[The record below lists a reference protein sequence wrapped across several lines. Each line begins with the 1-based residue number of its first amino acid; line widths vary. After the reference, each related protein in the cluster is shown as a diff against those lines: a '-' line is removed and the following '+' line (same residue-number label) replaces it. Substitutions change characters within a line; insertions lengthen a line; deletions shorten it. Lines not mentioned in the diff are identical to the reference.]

1 MSTVELV
8 WQPDNRPGPQT
19 VTVLHVTPKME
30 ADIAAAVEAREGDND
45 LFLTLPHVVVEAGH
59 APEEFMF
66 RAWRVLSYRV
76 VDE

>member
-19 VTVLHVTPKME
+19 VTVLYVTPPMLS
-30 ADIAAAVEAREGDND
+30 AIAAAAEAREGDPSI
-45 LFLTLPHVVVEAGH
+45 LTLPHVVVEAGH

-66 RAWRVLSYRV
+66 RAWRVLSYQV
-76 VDE
+76 VNE